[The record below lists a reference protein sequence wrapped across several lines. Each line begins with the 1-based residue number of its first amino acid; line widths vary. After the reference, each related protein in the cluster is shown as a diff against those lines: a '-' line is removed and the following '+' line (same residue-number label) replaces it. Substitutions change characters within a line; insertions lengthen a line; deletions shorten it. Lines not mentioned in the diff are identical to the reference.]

1 MVIPKVKCECG
12 CENVYFI
19 EHKYSTNVLGIYCTK
34 CGRWIKW
41 ANKAEKRLYVLSQ
54 KSTKGGTNYGY

>member
-1 MVIPKVKCECG
+1 MIIPKVKCVCG

-19 EHKYSTNVLGIYCTK
+19 EHPNSTNVIGIYCTM

-41 ANKAEKRLYVLSQ
+41 ANRNEKRLYE
-54 KSTKGGTNYGY
+54 KSIKSDKGGTKYGY